1 MRTDKAVTILS
12 TGIFF
17 LISLTAG
24 WIGAVEFVVED
35 SPYLVTGRLVI
46 KKGDVL
52 SAEPGVVLEMGKD
65 ASIVI
70 EGRVDISG
78 YPKGGEVIFKV
89 QGSSQNAHKG
99 FWKGIIIKSGGNNL
113 INYAVI
119 QCAKTGITIVRGA
132 SVKIRDNIITQNKKG
147 IRAEGVDT
155 FSVERNSFLGNFVDI
170 EMAESHGIVEK
181 NYFDGSLTC
190 VKLRESYP
198 QIRKNY
204 FKQAYKNIIES
215 NNKKDL
221 TAPDNW
227 WGTAEADSIKNLISL
242 QGEGT
247 VKFEPYLKE
256 PLDLS
261 DVGVDLM
268 EGF

>member
-1 MRTDKAVTILS
+1 MRTDKAVTVLS

-17 LISLTAG
+17 LITLTAG
-24 WIGAVEFVVED
+24 WAGAVELVVED
-35 SPYLVTGRLVI
+35 SPYVVTGELVI

-52 SAEPGVVLEMGKD
+52 SAEPGVVLEMRKD
-65 ASIVI
+65 AEIVI

-89 QGSSQNAHKG
+89 QGPSENAHKG

-119 QCAKTGITIVRGA
+119 QHAKTGITIARGA
-132 SVKIRDNIITQNKKG
+132 SAKIKNTIITQNKKG
-147 IRAEGVDT
+147 IRAEGAQDL
-155 FSVERNSFLGNFVDI
+155 SIGRNTFLGNFIDI
-170 EMAESHGIVEK
+170 EMKESHGIVEK

-215 NNKKDL
+215 NNKRDL
-221 TAPDNW
+221 TAGENW
-227 WGTAEADSIKNLISL
+227 WGVAEVTSIKNFISL
-242 QGEGT
+242 QEEGT
-247 VKFEPYLKE
+247 VKFEPFLKE
-256 PLDLS
+256 PPDLS

-268 EGF
+268 ER